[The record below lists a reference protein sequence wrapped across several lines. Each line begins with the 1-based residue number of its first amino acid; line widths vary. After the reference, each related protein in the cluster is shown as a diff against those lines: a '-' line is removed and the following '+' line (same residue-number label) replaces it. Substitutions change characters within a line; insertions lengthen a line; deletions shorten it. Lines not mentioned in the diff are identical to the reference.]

1 MNSIPRSK
9 REKKKYELMH
19 VCAPQLKVPYE
30 QNKPQNLQLLLFIGF
45 VMEVIVKE
53 TVEIKRYQ

>member
-1 MNSIPRSK
+1 MSSISTSK
-9 REKKKYELMH
+9 REKKKYERMH

-30 QNKPQNLQLLLFIGF
+30 QNKPRNLPLLLFIGF
-45 VMEVIVKE
+45 LMEVIVKE

>member
-1 MNSIPRSK
+1 MSV
-9 REKKKYELMH
+9 Y
-19 VCAPQLKVPYE
+19 APQLKVPYE
-30 QNKPQNLQLLLFIGF
+30 QNKPRNLQHLLLISF

>member
-1 MNSIPRSK
+1 MSSISTSK
-9 REKKKYELMH
+9 REKKKYERMH

-30 QNKPQNLQLLLFIGF
+30 QNKPRNLPLLLFIGF

-53 TVEIKRYQ
+53 TV

>member
-1 MNSIPRSK
+1 MSSISTSK
-9 REKKKYELMH
+9 REKKKYERMH

-30 QNKPQNLQLLLFIGF
+30 QNKPRNLPLGLLLFIGL

-53 TVEIKRYQ
+53 TRYQ